1 MKPHKGQYLP
11 DNLARGLAVMKHVKR
26 VRPLGV
32 IHERYRQISRQRLAQ
47 ETVKRFVQMRH
58 FVTAC
63 SRNEQGD
70 VVRKIFD

>member
-1 MKPHKGQYLP
+1 MMDVKG
-11 DNLARGLAVMKHVKR
+11 
-26 VRPLGV
+26 VRRLGV
-32 IHERYRQISRQRLAQ
+32 IHERNRQIARQRLAQ